1 MPLSENQHLLSSQI
15 VDLLKKLGWRE
26 EDVISSITSGEF
38 QGNDINTP
46 DSLQAELTNL
56 MGSGNPEG
64 KLVLFKVGTNQS
76 RDFEPGQSRNNHYV
90 GLLFKEGKLIYID
103 PTGNPIYPTV
113 LQTIQTSHPS
123 LASIEVQNSPHSL
136 QYTNPEQHGETYVM
150 GGNDYDCGCLLALT
164 ADIVKKG
171 LPQARLT
178 EASSKDLGQILRGVV
193 NNEATLEQVGQ
204 DIGAILEGRS
214 TTKKTEQYNNTP
226 IELATLQDLKERF
239 STPESQLEEINRLIA
254 EFGNK
259 SLHDSQRVGTGE
271 FRTTTKK
278 VRVAEKF
285 ESREEKKEIMK
296 TISPAEQDV
305 LDIMCLGQL
314 LFESGNIAIS
324 FDMQDA
330 ISKIQRNHVTGMQK
344 QKYPANLDYLK
355 KCLTNFKPSIFQDL
369 KHHFSQRYGIPED
382 QVQCLPKPT
391 GAQVGAKIVIPD
403 PVNHGHHKAF
413 YVKAHQEFCSKSDP
427 QLGTRTSNHLGFVDL
442 KELFMYKVLEKMGYG
457 PKVEFVVA
465 KSSASP
471 GIEEGI
477 MIATQDSGYTKT
489 PNAKDKTF
497 RTFDQIREE
506 IDPETSSKETREDLV
521 AIDMISRVFSLGDVM
536 INAGNFGRVDRS
548 DKESGERMPDKW
560 KILDLLVPK
569 AEGDTE
575 DRYNYTAL
583 NRKYGQDIAGSFI
596 ARNGNPAHTY
606 DSESPVSRVLRA
618 RETEELWQE
627 VLANLGGEKQGS
639 SGQKPGIIEA
649 ISLAKQDVLL
659 FLEQNQQALR
669 LNEESGERK
678 ELTGRRLADLDAY
691 CRCASQ
697 NFNDLAQGITEYQ
710 QQSRASGR

>member
-56 MGSGNPEG
+56 IGSGNPEG

-76 RDFEPGQSRNNHYV
+76 RDFEPDQSRNNHYV

-164 ADIVKKG
+164 ADMIKRWH
-171 LPQARLT
+171 PQARLN

-259 SLHDSQRVGTGE
+259 SLHDSK
-271 FRTTTKK
+271 TKK
-278 VRVAEKF
+278 PHP
-285 ESREEKKEIMK
+285 KKPGK
-296 TISPAEQDV
+296 TLTVSEPGAQNDV

-314 LFESGNIAIS
+314 LFEGGQSNIHLNLRVAALQAQIAGAKHP
-324 FDMQDA
+324 QNLEYL
-330 ISKIQRNHVTGMQK
+330 QR
-344 QKYPANLDYLK
+344 
-355 KCLTNFKPSIFQDL
+355 CLTNFKPAIFQDL
-369 KHHFSQRYGIPED
+369 KHYFSQRYGIPED

-391 GAQVGAKIVIPD
+391 GAQIGAKIVIPD
-403 PVNHGHHKAF
+403 PANPDHYKAF
-413 YVKAHQEFCSKSDP
+413 YVKSHQEFCSKSSP
-427 QLGTRTSNHLGFVDL
+427 QLGTVTSNGVGFVDL
-442 KELFMYKVLEKMGYG
+442 KELFMYKALERMGYG

-465 KSSASP
+465 KSSASS
-471 GIEEGI
+471 GLEEGI

-569 AEGDTE
+569 AESDTE

-596 ARNGNPAHTY
+596 VRNGNPAHTY

-627 VLANLGGEKQGS
+627 VLANLGGGKQGS

-678 ELTGRRLADLDAY
+678 ELTGRRLADLDVY